1 MNGNKSKSHSAKS
14 FLLLLIF
21 PICFSNTKTFA
32 QQSHLSKSI
41 NYISNFIGSDY
52 FLNLKKSN
60 DDLALVDTIFLRAL
74 KFNKYNY
81 SEALFDLTLAVI
93 PYNHVH
99 VRIPLID
106 AIVDYRLPSAEENIY
121 NRKNK
126 NLPKRIF
133 FDTPND
139 NFGDKDKLAHLFG
152 SAFISHSSNIFDL
165 GNLIGYFIEV
175 FEQDFEVQ
183 NSIDP
188 RDLQTNI
195 LGNIF
200 GQTLKDNKKVLPSDV
215 LIIRSLIFFRY
226 HL

>member
-1 MNGNKSKSHSAKS
+1 MFINKSKSQLIKY
-14 FLLLLIF
+14 FLLLLVF
-21 PICFSNTKTFA
+21 QSFSITITFA

-41 NYISNFIGSDY
+41 NYISKFIASDY
-52 FLNLKKSN
+52 FSDLKKTN
-60 DDLALVDTIFLRAL
+60 NDLALVDTIYLRAL
-74 KFNKYNY
+74 QFNKNNF
-81 SEALFDLTLAVI
+81 SETLFDLTMAVI

-99 VRIPLID
+99 VRFPLID
-106 AIVDYRLPSAEENIY
+106 AMVDYRLPSAEEDIY
-121 NRKNK
+121 NGKNK
-126 NLPKRIF
+126 NLPKWLF
-133 FDTPND
+133 FDTPED
-139 NFGDKDKLAHLFG
+139 SFGDKDKLAHFFG
-152 SAFISHSSNIFDL
+152 SAFISYSSNFFDL

-200 GQTLKDNKKVLPSDV
+200 GQILKDNKKVLPSDV

-226 HL
+226 NL